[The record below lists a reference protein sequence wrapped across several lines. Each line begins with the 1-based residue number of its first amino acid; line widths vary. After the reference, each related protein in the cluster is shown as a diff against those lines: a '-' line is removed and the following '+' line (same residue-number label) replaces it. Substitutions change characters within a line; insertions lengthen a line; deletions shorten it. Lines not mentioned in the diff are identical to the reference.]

1 MSRYTDVDAII
12 EDLRYDIELD
22 ARTLDDLD
30 FADAKE
36 RELVQLDK
44 DIKQNAITILE
55 QSPSADVIK
64 RKGLIYFL
72 RGIVAD
78 LNKEMDEC
86 LERKEFMS
94 RFYLKA
100 KRTMVEHLI
109 SIFEEADDAQVH

>member
-44 DIKQNAITILE
+44 VIKQNAISILE
-55 QSPSADVIK
+55 QTPTADVVEIVRYK
-64 RKGLIYFL
+64 DCIHHKNAPRTMYVWCENVDGLLPEDWFC
-72 RGIVAD
+72 AD
-78 LNKEMDEC
+78 G
-86 LERKEFMS
+86 ERKE
-94 RFYLKA
+94 
-100 KRTMVEHLI
+100 
-109 SIFEEADDAQVH
+109 DDGKVH